1 MFSESADLYDLIY
14 SGLKDYGRETERIGE
29 LLRRVHPNARTVLDV
44 GCGTGEHLRLL
55 SERGYTVAGID
66 LSPRFVEIARAKVPA
81 GDFTCAD
88 MVSFDLG
95 RRFDIILCLFSAFG
109 YVRTPENAARAL
121 QRFAGHLADDGV
133 VVLEPWFEPGVME
146 HGRVSV
152 QTAEAPGLHVCRMAF
167 TSLNGRT
174 STLDLHYLIGA
185 GDGIRHAR
193 ERHELGLFTS
203 AEMLGFFEG
212 AGLAAELQPEGLT
225 GRGLYVARRRAPG
238 G

>member
-1 MFSESADLYDLIY
+1 MFTETAALYDLIY
-14 SGLKDYGRETERIGE
+14 AGVKDYASETEQLVQ
-29 LLRRVHPNARTVLDV
+29 LLRRVHPAAHTVLDV

-55 SERGYTVAGID
+55 SERGFAVAGID
-66 LSPRFVEIARAKVPA
+66 LSPRFVEIARGKVPA

-95 RRFDIILCLFSAFG
+95 RRFDVILCLFSSIG
-109 YVRTPENAARAL
+109 YVRTPENAARTL
-121 QRFAGHLADDGV
+121 RRFAAHLADDGV
-133 VVLEPWFEPGVME
+133 AVVEPWFEPGVME

-167 TSLNGRT
+167 TSLSGRT